1 MSNPQQPEV
10 RRSEQTPSQSPD
22 SIKGELEARDRPERE
37 GNTGPVPPGNQ
48 PLASSGSDQD
58 QPDLDDFAA
67 KFGID
72 EADPDD
78 ENAAQAAAQTVSAD
92 PPVRTTPAASAAPD
106 ESTPEDA
113 PTRPGRSTTAHQRS
127 GTDVALDAVGTVVTT
142 GVRLVKPLV
151 GTARELFVNWRQRSS
166 R

>member
-22 SIKGELEARDRPERE
+22 SIKGE
-37 GNTGPVPPGNQ
+37 
-48 PLASSGSDQD
+48 D

-72 EADPDD
+72 EA
-78 ENAAQAAAQTVSAD
+78 
-92 PPVRTTPAASAAPD
+92 PAASATPD
-106 ESTPEDA
+106 ESTMNDA
-113 PTRPGRSTTAHQRS
+113 STRPGAQTTAHQRS
-127 GTDVALDAVGTVVTT
+127 GTDVALDAIGTVVTT